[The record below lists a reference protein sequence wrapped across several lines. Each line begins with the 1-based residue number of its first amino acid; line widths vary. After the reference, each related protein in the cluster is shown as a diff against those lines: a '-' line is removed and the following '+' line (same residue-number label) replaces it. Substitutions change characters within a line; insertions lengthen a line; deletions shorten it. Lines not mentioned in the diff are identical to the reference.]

1 MKSRYPAVRIRTFAM
16 DRDYAAVVDLWRNAG
31 EGIRLSP
38 SDEAEE
44 IRKKLERD
52 ADLFLVAEEG
62 DKVVGAVLGG
72 FDGRRGLVYHLAVD
86 ENHRRSGCGRGLMEE
101 LERRLRGRGC
111 LKAYLLVTRDNDEA
125 IAFYEKVG
133 WEIMDLHVMGKPI
146 G

>member
-1 MKSRYPAVRIRTFAM
+1 
-16 DRDYAAVVDLWRNAG
+16 
-31 EGIRLSP
+31 
-38 SDEAEE
+38 
-44 IRKKLERD
+44 
-52 ADLFLVAEEG
+52 
-62 DKVVGAVLGG
+62 
-72 FDGRRGLVYHLAVD
+72 
-86 ENHRRSGCGRGLMEE
+86 MEE